1 VNALTRRR
9 GVDRERSFGVSV
21 GPVLMVIATVLAWRG
36 RTTSGIVLG
45 AFGAVLLVCGLT
57 RPSLLKRPSDV
68 WWRFAHVLGWFN
80 SRVLLVAIYVLLIVP
95 IAFVWRL
102 MGKDPLRLRRR
113 DGSGWQAYP
122 ARYRDPQHYRRMF

>member
-1 VNALTRRR
+1 MSTLTRRR
-9 GVDRERSFGVSV
+9 SVDRERSFGVSI
-21 GPVLMVIATVLAWRG
+21 GPVLMVIAAVLAWRG
-36 RTTSGIVLG
+36 RTSSGIALG

-57 RPSLLKRPSDV
+57 RPSLLKRPSDL
-68 WWRFAHVLGWFN
+68 WWRLAHVLGWFN

-102 MGKDPLRLRRR
+102 VGKDPLQLRRR
-113 DGSGWQAYP
+113 GGSGWQACP